1 MVDRNLSSQGQV
13 IWITG
18 LSGAGKT
25 SIAGRVVEQLRA
37 GTTAILL
44 DGDVVRQ
51 IVADPN
57 TGHDAESRL
66 VNARRICRM
75 AQVLAAQGLTVV
87 VATMS
92 LFREIHAW
100 NRRNLPGYFEVYL
113 KVDLEVLRARDPK
126 GLYSRSNCG
135 DEGHLVGVDIPYEEP
150 LHPDLVIGNN
160 GSADD
165 IAEIA
170 ARIVVAAQGVAAR
183 EQKNGM
189 RRAG

>member
-1 MVDRNLSSQGQV
+1 MVDQTLSSPGQV

-25 SIAGRVVEQLRA
+25 SIAGKVVEQLRVRE
-37 GTTAILL
+37 TAVLL

-51 IVADPN
+51 IVDDPN

-66 VNARRICRM
+66 VNAYRICRM
-75 AQVLAAQGLTVV
+75 AQVLAAQGLSVV

-100 NRRNLPGYFEVYL
+100 NRRNLPSYFEVYL

-126 GLYSRSNCG
+126 GLYSRSDCG

-150 LHPDLVIGNN
+150 LNPDLVIDNN
-160 GSADD
+160 GSAAD
-165 IAEIA
+165 IADIA
-170 ARIVVAAQGVAAR
+170 AQIAAAAR
-183 EQKNGM
+183 ERQNEMHFTGKSLQL
-189 RRAG
+189 